1 MEESYHLASNVVSN
15 STAVQPTRAEQGA
28 IESKSLGTYGGMV
41 VGLFFLCLLS
51 VELFFVMTI
60 VASRTLHDNMLSTL
74 IRAPMYF
81 FDNNSIGE
89 GNNISD
95 KNK

>member
-1 MEESYHLASNVVSN
+1 MEESYHLASNIVSN
-15 STAVQPTRAEQGA
+15 STAVQPTRADRGVF
-28 IESKSLGTYGGMV
+28 LGTYGGMV

-89 GNNISD
+89 GSNISD
-95 KNK
+95 KHK